1 MITLIVMIDMADGMG
16 DKNGKL
22 LFNIPRH
29 NARFKNE
36 TKGKKIV
43 MGRKTWDS
51 LPKKILRNRDKYI
64 LTRNKDFK
72 ANGASV
78 IHSID
83 EVLELA
89 NDSDV
94 VVVGGGD
101 IFNQIIPYADRLIVT
116 HVHEFNFNARVF
128 FPEFSPKDW
137 KIQEKEKFEETD
149 NLPSFTFA
157 TYNKKTN

>member
-1 MITLIVMIDMADGMG
+1 MITLIVMVDMSDGMG

-43 MGRKTWDS
+43 MGRRTWDS
-51 LPKKILRNRDKYI
+51 LPKKLLRNRDKYV
-64 LTRNKDFK
+64 LTRNENFK
-72 ANGASV
+72 ANSVSV

-83 EVLELA
+83 EVLDLA

-101 IFNQIIPYADRLIVT
+101 IFNQMIPYADKLIIT
-116 HVHEFNFNARVF
+116 HVHEFNFGARVF
-128 FPEFSPKDW
+128 FPEFSPRDW
-137 KIQEKEKFEETD
+137 KIQEKEKFEEAD

-157 TYNKKTN
+157 TYDKKTN

>member
-1 MITLIVMIDMADGMG
+1 MITLIATLDMVDGIG

-51 LPKKILRNRDKYI
+51 LPKKLLRNRDKYV

-72 ANGASV
+72 ANGTSV

-89 NDSDV
+89 NDNDV

-157 TYNKKTN
+157 TYDKKTN

>member
-1 MITLIVMIDMADGMG
+1 MITLIATLDMADGIG

-51 LPKKILRNRDKYI
+51 LPKKLLRNRDKYV

-72 ANGASV
+72 ANGTSV

-89 NDSDV
+89 NDNDV

-157 TYNKKTN
+157 TYDKKTN